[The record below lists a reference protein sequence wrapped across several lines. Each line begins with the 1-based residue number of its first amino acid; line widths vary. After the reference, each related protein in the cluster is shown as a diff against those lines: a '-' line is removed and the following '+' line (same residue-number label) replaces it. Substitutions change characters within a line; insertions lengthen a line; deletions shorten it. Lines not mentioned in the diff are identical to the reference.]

1 MRDSTYKIDLNVVT
15 FDAFCALNALDKTFV
30 GTPNYMGVAFFWGH
44 GVKHY
49 LREASQAER
58 RKIHKKWLAEGLD
71 LHGESYR
78 HHEIIRQVMPSW
90 RERSRKFL
98 KTLVGQFLLTAF
110 RLEPEQIETARLALN
125 ACPEKIQT
133 LTLSSTKCLR
143 Q

>member
-78 HHEIIRQVMPSW
+78 HHEIIRQVICQAFEQSLQ
-90 RERSRKFL
+90 KFY
-98 KTLVGQFLLTAF
+98 KHGD
-110 RLEPEQIETARLALN
+110 
-125 ACPEKIQT
+125 
-133 LTLSSTKCLR
+133 
-143 Q
+143 

>member
-1 MRDSTYKIDLNVVT
+1 MRDSTYKTDLNVVT

-78 HHEIIRQVMPSW
+78 HHEIIRQVMPSFRAELAKILQAW
-90 RERSRKFL
+90 SGERS
-98 KTLVGQFLLTAF
+98 
-110 RLEPEQIETARLALN
+110 
-125 ACPEKIQT
+125 
-133 LTLSSTKCLR
+133 
-143 Q
+143 

>member
-71 LHGESYR
+71 Y
-78 HHEIIRQVMPSW
+78 
-90 RERSRKFL
+90 
-98 KTLVGQFLLTAF
+98 
-110 RLEPEQIETARLALN
+110 TARVTGTMKLSVRLCQAFEQSLQKFYKHGVGRGHDSRAIHQ
-125 ACPEKIQT
+125 ACQEGQAVNHW
-133 LTLSSTKCLR
+133 SV
-143 Q
+143 